1 METLRKK
8 LFFKSHHMGMKE
20 TDHIFG
26 AFARECLPALSGEE
40 LHEYSIL
47 LQNSDVDLKNWVLG
61 YQDPPPYYNTPLFK
75 KLYSHA
81 QKGRA

>member
-26 AFARECLPALSGEE
+26 AFAREYLSALSREE
-40 LHEYSIL
+40 LEEYDAL

-61 YQDPPPYYNTPLFK
+61 YQIPPSPYNTSLFK
-75 KLYSHA
+75 KIYSHG
-81 QKGRA
+81 QKERD